1 MQLKSK
7 SAENANFQT
16 QAGLFGK
23 FAIVKLWP
31 DLKTAEDEC
40 IARIKLA
47 AADIG
52 VECVE
57 INSDGFFLEE
67 PNKRVNQGNIDFVI
81 HLHYD
86 TPKSY
91 DAFSFAALWN
101 PVRFYHEWGFSRT
114 SRNLTTHDDF
124 ISCSSEVADN
134 HVRSMVEVDDQTLLS
149 PEFKLYH
156 STPGIMFMPSLG
168 DKKLF
173 YVGINWEKITGGK
186 ARHQEV
192 LERLDRTGLLRIYGP
207 TIFQGVKVWAG
218 YKSYVKEI
226 PFDGV
231 SMLTEIS
238 KAGISFV
245 LSSPAH
251 KESGLMSSR
260 LFESIAAGALII
272 CDENPFAKTNF
283 GDTLLYIDSRDPVE
297 KIYED
302 IVGHIQ
308 WAKSNPQKAL
318 TKITA
323 AQEIFKG
330 QFNLRTNLAD
340 IYSDL
345 IDRKIRLKQQ
355 INPSDRPQSKVAAYF
370 LMPIF
375 SIDTLE
381 KNLASIT
388 TQDYE
393 YFYPALVIDSTLN
406 DEQFLKI
413 KTTIENIG
421 FKVKLIKLDFFNCRN
436 SSGNHKR
443 MLGDIISELISLSN
457 NADAFMVIA
466 PNESLYSNHV
476 RVLAGALNRNLDA
489 SCAATAAIIR
499 NDEIVH
505 AVNELLDF
513 GHVDRLAPPGYGRFI
528 FRINKIPDD
537 AIVALKTLD
546 GRPIAALIGKNQLLQ
561 QFQATIEIEIKNE
574 FPERTWDEA
583 AENLIIKSYCPEVMQ
598 IFFGINPRPIDGAYL
613 PPKLSLRQF
622 WLKFVN
628 VFWLKGQIKALKR
641 EGFVKRLGV
650 LKRKLSRT

>member
-1 MQLKSK
+1 MQLKFK
-7 SAENANFQT
+7 SAEDANFQI
-16 QAGLFGK
+16 QAGLLGK

-47 AADIG
+47 AIDIG

-57 INSDGFFLEE
+57 INSDGFFLDE
-67 PNKRVNQGNIDFVI
+67 PNKRVNQDNIDFVI

-124 ISCSSEVADN
+124 ISCSSEAADN

-156 STPGIMFMPSLG
+156 STPGIIFEPSLG
-168 DKKLF
+168 DQKLF

-192 LERLDRTGLLRIYGP
+192 LERLDKTGLLRIYGP
-207 TIFQGVKVWAG
+207 TLFQGVKVWAG

-231 SMLTEIS
+231 SMLREIS
-238 KAGISFV
+238 KVGISLV

-283 GDTLLYIDSRDPVE
+283 GDTLLYIDSRDPIE
-297 KIYED
+297 KTYKD
-302 IVGHIQ
+302 IVGHIE
-308 WAKSNPQKAL
+308 WAITNPQKAL
-318 TKITA
+318 DKIAA

-330 QFNLRTNLAD
+330 QFNLRTNLM
-340 IYSDL
+340 DL
-345 IDRKIRLKQQ
+345 YDGLNDRKKHLKQQ
-355 INPSDRPQSKVAAYF
+355 LNPSDRLQAKVASYF
-370 LMPIF
+370 LMPAF
-375 SIDTLE
+375 SEEIL
-381 KNLASIT
+381 KKHLASIAA
-388 TQDYE
+388 QDYE
-393 YFYPALVIDSTLN
+393 YFYPVLVLDSALGEERFEKVQTALEN
-406 DEQFLKI
+406 VEPKI
-413 KTTIENIG
+413 KII
-421 FKVKLIKLDFFNCRN
+421 KVDLSRHVNG
-436 SSGNHKR
+436 SSIHKR
-443 MLGDIISELISLSN
+443 MLGDIISELIALSN
-457 NADAFMVIA
+457 HVDAFMIIA
-466 PNESLYSNHV
+466 PNESLFSNHV
-476 RVLAGALNRNLDA
+476 SVLTGALNRNIDA

-499 NDEIVH
+499 NGETVH

-561 QFQATIEIEIKNE
+561 QFQATIEIEIKKE

-583 AENLIIKSYCPEVMQ
+583 AENLIIKSYCPEVMN
-598 IFFGINPRPIDGAYL
+598 IFFGINPQQIDGAYL
-613 PPKLSLRQF
+613 PPKLSLKQF

-641 EGFVKRLGV
+641 EGFAKRLKV
-650 LKRKLSRT
+650 LKRKLGSL